1 LGNIGTNA
9 VGAFDAPV
17 LCKAEEKRN
26 IFSHLRWGQDETLS
40 DTWNIAEIFVKNCQ
54 QIYPKRVDIEKKDG
68 GLFTKE

>member
-1 LGNIGTNA
+1 LQGR
-9 VGAFDAPV
+9 
-17 LCKAEEKRN
+17 EKRN

-40 DTWNIAEIFVKNCQ
+40 DTWNIAEIFVKSCQ